1 MERRKAIPK
10 KRFVSEEENNGEEEI
25 NLTSQDRIDNIN
37 WCKCRCECEPMVTF
51 TESFL
56 LLPRC
61 ARVASCHSAFM
72 SNCSAISH
80 LC

>member
-37 WCKCRCECEPMVTF
+37 WCKCRCEC
-51 TESFL
+51 
-56 LLPRC
+56 
-61 ARVASCHSAFM
+61 
-72 SNCSAISH
+72 
-80 LC
+80 

>member
-51 TESFL
+51 NESFL